1 MLYFLLE
8 KSDVMDK
15 KTIIRGSFTILLF
28 VLLAFGYALRASDF
42 SIQKVTKDEERF
54 KKEYESFNGKKRE
67 GKDYK
72 NIDVYIPSDNSIV
85 YASEK
90 QILDLLENGTGII
103 YFGFPDC
110 PWCRNVAPILID
122 AAKEEDID
130 KIYYYNAQE
139 DRDEKKLVDGKIEE
153 MKKGSSFYVNLMEKL
168 GDKASKYDGL
178 DDENIKRLYFPTILF
193 VKEGEIV
200 LFHEGTVPSQLNPL
214 VKLNQRQETELRE
227 ILIDGMNMIYGDT
240 CDDKC

>member
-1 MLYFLLE
+1 
-8 KSDVMDK
+8 MDK
-15 KTIIRGSFTILLF
+15 KTMIRWSFTILLF
-28 VLLAFGYALRASDF
+28 ILLAFGYALRASDV
-42 SIQKVTKDEERF
+42 SLKNITKDEEKF

-72 NIDVYIPSDNSIV
+72 NMDVVIPSDNHV
-85 YASEK
+85 LYASEK
-90 QILDLLENGTGII
+90 QILDILENGTGII

-110 PWCRNVAPILID
+110 PWCRNLVPVLID
-122 AAKEEDID
+122 TAKEEGID
-130 KIYYYNAQE
+130 TIYYYNAKE

-153 MKKGSSFYVNLMEKL
+153 TKKGSSFYVNLMEKL

-178 DDENIKRLYFPTILF
+178 DDENIKRLYFPTVLF

-200 LFHEGTVPSQLNPL
+200 LLHEGTIPSQLDPL
-214 VKLNQRQETELRE
+214 VKLNQEQETELRE
-227 ILIDGMNMIYGDT
+227 ILIDGMNMVYGNS